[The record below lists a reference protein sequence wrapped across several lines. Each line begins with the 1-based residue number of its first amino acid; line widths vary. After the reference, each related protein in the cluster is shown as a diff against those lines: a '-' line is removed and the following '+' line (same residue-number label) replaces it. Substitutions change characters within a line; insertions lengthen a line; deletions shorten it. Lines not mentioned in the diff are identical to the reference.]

1 MKLHCCYMA
10 RTALPR
16 PTLATT
22 IAAVPRRL
30 PKALWALL
38 VRTCGVPKTN
48 HGLSTL
54 IRRGLVGTNDAG
66 ERHWLDN
73 TARSALESHLADRD
87 PVLWSLAHRTCA
99 RFFSRRRQHGDILEA
114 IEHRLILGERLPAY
128 RTLEWLLEENI
139 DTQCSM
145 EAARAIERVVA
156 ERWAIPTWLRYLHAR
171 VLERNGSWHEA
182 IDVIEQ
188 LIADTTKRP
197 EGRIPSPAALAAV
210 AGQLALRAS
219 RIRCAKRFLQVGH
232 ELSEGEVGPSLLIL
246 EARLALAEEDL
257 PRAEHYFRKAERMA
271 DNLHDRDQCAEAR
284 SGLGVVAMRSGNPHE
299 AAAWYRRAL
308 PACVGVTSRAARVMA
323 NLAMALTI
331 SGGHDE
337 AIGLFEEAIRMRN
350 RLGDIPGVA
359 NSLAALASAR
369 EAAGDREGAAGNL
382 VEARHLAGRAEDLGL
397 VVEIHLLETQLAL
410 RRHDHALARAE
421 WQKARLARRTLEHPD
436 PLLSAMIEETQAELY
451 LSRRSFV
458 EAHRH
463 ARVAF
468 KIFRKNG
475 AHYFVARIRLFFARC
490 LFSANRPRLAL
501 AHIEAMA
508 GRAILSKYTFPTTL
522 LDKRLLELGAQA
534 SSPYTAEFCRQLL
547 GQTTPSRA
555 VHPIF
560 RDQVRFRVLD
570 RKGTHLVS
578 EREVDAIRQS
588 PPPLLLDGPKQRLV
602 IRGTSVGLEG
612 KRLMVPLLLLFME
625 RPTYAFD
632 AQEIHRDVWGNDAF
646 DDSAALRVRVALSRL
661 RVLLGRDV
669 VVTLR
674 RTTATGKMA
683 ARYMIS
689 ETVDYVAIELTLVS

>member
-10 RTALPR
+10 RPLVPS
-16 PTLATT
+16 PPLAAT

-30 PKALWALL
+30 PPALWTLL
-38 VRTCGVPKTN
+38 VRACGVPKTN
-48 HGLSTL
+48 HDLSAL
-54 IRRGLVGTNDAG
+54 VRDGYVGTNESG
-66 ERHWLDN
+66 ERYWLDTCN
-73 TARSALESHLADRD
+73 RSAFESYLADRD
-87 PVLWSLAHRTCA
+87 PALWSLAHRTCA
-99 RFFSRRRQHGDILEA
+99 RFFSRRRQHGDLREA
-114 IEHRLILGERLPAY
+114 VEHWLILGEPRRAY

-139 DTQCSM
+139 DTQCSV

-156 ERWAIPTWLRYLHAR
+156 QRWAVPSWLRYLHAR

-182 IDVIEQ
+182 IDAIEC

-197 EGRIPSPAALAAV
+197 EERIPSPAALAAI

-219 RIRCAKRFLQVGH
+219 RIRCAKRFLDAGH
-232 ELSEGEVGPSLLIL
+232 ELSEGEVGPSLLML

-299 AAAWYRRAL
+299 ATVWYRRAL

-331 SGGHDE
+331 SGGHEE

-369 EAAGDREGAAGNL
+369 EAMGDREGAARNL
-382 VEARHLAGRAEDLGL
+382 VEARHLAGQAEDVGL
-397 VVEIHLLETQLAL
+397 VVEIHLLEAQLAL
-410 RRHDHALARAE
+410 RRQDYALARAE

-436 PLLSAMIEETQAELY
+436 PLLSAMLEETQAELH

-463 ARVAF
+463 ARAAF

-475 AHYFVARIRLFFARC
+475 AHYLVARIRLFFARC
-490 LFSANRPRLAL
+490 LFIARRQRLAL

-508 GRAILSKYTFPTTL
+508 GRAILSKYTFPTTP
-522 LDKRLLELGAQA
+522 LDKRMLELGAQA

-547 GQTTPSRA
+547 GQTTLSRA
-555 VHPIF
+555 VQAIS
-560 RDQVRFRVLD
+560 RDQARFRILD

-588 PPPLLLDGPKQRLV
+588 PPTLLLDGPKQRLI
-602 IRGTSVGLEG
+602 IRGISMGLEG
-612 KRLMVPLLLLFME
+612 KRLMVPLLLLFLE

-632 AQEIHRDVWGNDAF
+632 APEIHRDVWGNDAF

-661 RVLLGRDV
+661 RAVLGRDV
-669 VVTLR
+669 IVTQR
-674 RTTATGKMA
+674 RTTATGNMA
-683 ARYMIS
+683 TRYMIS
-689 ETVDYVAIELTLVS
+689 EAIDYFAIEQTLVS